1 MRTTRNVNDITKRK
15 ISNGMK
21 KYWQSIPTINPE
33 TKQTNKDDKNNSSQI
48 PTL

>member
-15 ISNGMK
+15 ISNAMK
-21 KYWQSIPTINPE
+21 KYWSSIPISNPE
-33 TKQTNKDDKNNSSQI
+33 TKQTNIDKKNNPTEI